1 MTEAQLF
8 LANNILKK
16 SETAIRQKRSKT
28 IHENQQLLMTALLQN
43 HKLINA
49 SFLKNHF
56 TRQLPKNFTRQ
67 LPHSRVK
74 KSSYKTES
82 YKMTSHLELLTQTFF
97 RNFSFELLTRL
108 HKILN

>member
-43 HKLINA
+43 QKLINA
-49 SFLKNHF
+49 SFLKNH
-56 TRQLPKNFTRQ
+56 FTRQ